1 VNLGFNY
8 EIMDWGKGIL
18 FTIIGFVVLIMTMV
32 VISVRMDGIELVTE
46 NYYEEE
52 IKYQDRIDESNSA
65 IELEREVISYNSQ
78 TNVIELDLPKG
89 TVGSLHLFRPSDSSL
104 DQKINVKVTHSG
116 KTEVPLKELKSGYWK
131 VQLSWSENGI
141 GHYREKKITI

>member
-1 VNLGFNY
+1 MGFNY
-8 EIMDWGKGIL
+8 EIMDWGKGIF
-18 FTIIGFVVLIMTMV
+18 FTIIGFVALIMTMV

-65 IELEREVISYNSQ
+65 IELDREVISYNSQ

-89 TVGSLHLFRPSDSSL
+89 VIGSLQLFRPSDSSL
-104 DQKINVKVTHSG
+104 DQKINVEVTHSG

-131 VQLSWSENGI
+131 IQLSWSENGVD
-141 GHYREKKITI
+141 HYQEKKITI

>member
-1 VNLGFNY
+1 
-8 EIMDWGKGIL
+8 MDWGKGIL
-18 FTIIGFVVLIMTMV
+18 LTIIGFVALIMTMV

-65 IELEREVISYNSQ
+65 MGLDREVISYDAQ
-78 TNVIELDLPKG
+78 TQIIALDLPNG
-89 TVGSLHLFRPSDSSL
+89 TLGSLQLFRPSDSSL
-104 DQKINVKVTHSG
+104 DQKIAVKVTHSG

-131 VQLSWSENGI
+131 VQLNWSENGVD
-141 GHYREKKITI
+141 HYQEKKITI